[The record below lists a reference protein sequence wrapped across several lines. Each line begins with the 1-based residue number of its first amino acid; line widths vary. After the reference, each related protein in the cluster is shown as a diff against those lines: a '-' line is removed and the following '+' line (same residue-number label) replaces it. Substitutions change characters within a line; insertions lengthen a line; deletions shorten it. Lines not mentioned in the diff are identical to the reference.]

1 MSLQSDYRQ
10 ACDAYLA
17 AFVKKHEFPMHDC
30 SWVADE
36 PGGIASIGDYFVNMQ
51 DIITDIDTDAHPDE
65 WFAYYDYSMECHGFG
80 LTCCNYQSW
89 LKGCPTYSPE
99 TLERLRKLQRDV
111 SDAEATLRKAIK
123 EAEDADRNPFSSF

>member
-51 DIITDIDTDAHPDE
+51 EIITDIDTDARPDE
-65 WFAYYDYSMECHGFG
+65 WFAYYDYSMECHSLG

-111 SDAEATLRKAIK
+111 SDAEATLRNAIK
-123 EAEDADRNPFSSF
+123 EAEDADRNPF

>member
-17 AFVKKHEFPMHDC
+17 AFVEKHEFSMHDC
-30 SWVADE
+30 AWVADQ

-51 DIITDIDTDAHPDE
+51 EIITDIDTDAPADE
-65 WFAYYDYSMECHGFG
+65 WFAYYDYSMECHDLG

-89 LKGCPTYSPE
+89 LKNCPTYSPE
-99 TLERLRKLQRDV
+99 TMERLRQLKRNV
-111 SDAEATLRKAIK
+111 SEAEEILRKEIINVK
-123 EAEDADRNPFSSF
+123 K

>member
-17 AFVKKHEFPMHDC
+17 AFVKKHEFSMHDC
-30 SWVADE
+30 SWVADQ

-51 DIITDIDTDAHPDE
+51 DIITDIDTDVHPDE
-65 WFAYYDYSMECHGFG
+65 WLAYYDYSMECHGLG

-89 LKGCPTYSPE
+89 LKGCPTHSPE

-123 EAEDADRNPFSSF
+123 EAKDADRNPF

>member
-17 AFVKKHEFPMHDC
+17 AFAEKHEFSKYDC
-30 SWVADE
+30 AWVADQ

-51 DIITDIDTDAHPDE
+51 EIITDIDTDTPADK
-65 WFAYYDYSMECHGFG
+65 WLAYYDYSLECHDLG

-89 LKGCPTYSPE
+89 LRGCPTHSPE

-111 SDAEATLRKAIK
+111 SDAEATLRNAIK
-123 EAEDADRNPFSSF
+123 EAEDADRNPF

>member
-1 MSLQSDYRQ
+1 MSLQSAYRK
-10 ACDAYLA
+10 ACDDYLA
-17 AFVKKHEFPMHDC
+17 AFAEKHEFSKYDC
-30 SWVADE
+30 SWVADQ

-65 WFAYYDYSMECHGFG
+65 WLAYYDYSLDCHGLG

-89 LKGCPTYSPE
+89 LRGCPTYSPE

-123 EAEDADRNPFSSF
+123 EAEDADRNPF